1 VSCEFDDDT
10 ALDKRG
16 DRWHGRV
23 NDRWSIGPGRP
34 NGGYIASFLVRALI
48 AASPQPDPL
57 TMTVHYL
64 NRPAVDADVEVVV
77 EILREARS
85 HAFMQ
90 ARLVQEDRPVAVA
103 LAAFGSR
110 DREGPE
116 MSLPLPPVPAPGEL
130 ETVRGDLPGM
140 TFRDRFEW
148 RPPPQF
154 RPERWGE
161 SAEAASGGWQ
171 RLADGREADDLVIPL
186 FMDAFAPA
194 VFSRIPL
201 IGGVPT
207 VELTVHWRG
216 RPRGQWQYAEFR
228 SRNLLGGYLE
238 EDGLLWGE
246 DGRLV
251 AQSRQLALLVGPP
264 KTAA

>member
-1 VSCEFDDDT
+1 MPEFDDDT
-10 ALDKRG
+10 AVEHRG
-16 DRWHGRV
+16 DRWVGRI

-34 NGGYIASFLVRALI
+34 NGGYIATFLVRALAD
-48 AASPQPDPL
+48 AAPQPDPL

-64 NRPAVDADVEVVV
+64 TRPAVDAEVDVVV
-77 EILREARS
+77 ETLREARS
-85 HAFMQ
+85 HAFLQ
-90 ARLVQEDRPVAVA
+90 ARLVQEGNAVAVA

-116 MSLPLPPVPAPGEL
+116 MSEPLPDVPGPDELQSVHGEI
-130 ETVRGDLPGM
+130 PGM
-140 TFRDRFEW
+140 TFRHRLEW
-148 RPPPQF
+148 RPPPAF
-154 RPERWGE
+154 RPEHWGE
-161 SAEAASGGWQ
+161 GHEAVSGGWQ
-171 RLADGREADDLVIPL
+171 RFADHRDVDDVAIPL
-186 FMDAFAPA
+186 LMDAFAPA
-194 VFSRIPL
+194 VFARLPL
-201 IGGVPT
+201 LGGVPT

-216 RPRGQWQYAEFR
+216 RPSGQWQYGEFR

-264 KTAA
+264 SS